1 MKYCGMVEYLVD
13 QSGLLLTN
21 SDPYKRC
28 FEEWF
33 YEGKLTQKVNLEEPG
48 LYRLYF
54 TYDESENIVINTKE
68 KKIGWQELEI

>member
-1 MKYCGMVEYLVD
+1 MKYYGMIEYED
-13 QSGLLLTN
+13 DGNGLILMDA
-21 SDPYKRC
+21 DPYKKC

-54 TYDESENIVINTKE
+54 HTMKA
-68 KKIGWQELEI
+68 KILSSMLRKRKLVGRK

>member
-1 MKYCGMVEYLVD
+1 MKYYGMVEYED
-13 QSGLLLTN
+13 DGNGLILMDA
-21 SDPYKRC
+21 DPYKKC

-54 TYDESENIVINTKE
+54 TYDENENIVVNAKE
-68 KKIGWQELEI
+68 KKIGWQKVEI

>member
-1 MKYCGMVEYLVD
+1 MKYYGMVEYED
-13 QSGLLLTN
+13 DGNGLILMDA
-21 SDPYKRC
+21 DPYKKC

-54 TYDESENIVINTKE
+54 TYDESENIIINAKE
-68 KKIGWQELEI
+68 KKIGWQEVEI

>member
-13 QSGLLLTN
+13 HSGLTLMD

-33 YEGKLTQKVNLEEPG
+33 YKGKLTQKVNLEESG

-54 TYDESENIVINTKE
+54 TYDENENITVNAKE
-68 KKIGWQELEI
+68 KKIGWQEVEI

>member
-1 MKYCGMVEYLVD
+1 MKYFGMVEYLVD
-13 QSGLLLTN
+13 SGGLTLMD

-33 YEGKLTQKVNLEEPG
+33 YEGKLTQKVNVDELG

-54 TYDESENIVINTKE
+54 TYDDSGNIILHTKE
-68 KKIGWQELEI
+68 KKIGWQEVEI